1 VLFLIFLPKYS
12 RYSYF
17 NTIAKKINL
26 NIKKTLVLAYFMQ
39 KLTSE
44 ASYEYVVKII
54 FEALLTQDFL

>member
-1 VLFLIFLPKYS
+1 
-12 RYSYF
+12 
-17 NTIAKKINL
+17 
-26 NIKKTLVLAYFMQ
+26 MQ